1 MKKHAAVFGGLFR
14 VCKSSHGIRIDEWLI
29 GNQEEN
35 NLDTGIGITYVTKQD
50 IS

>member
-1 MKKHAAVFGGLFR
+1 LMAT
-14 VCKSSHGIRIDEWLI
+14 C
-29 GNQEEN
+29 NQEEN

>member
-1 MKKHAAVFGGLFR
+1 MAT
-14 VCKSSHGIRIDEWLI
+14 C
-29 GNQEEN
+29 NQKEN